1 MLSKSADEKILS
13 QWDQIKDAFASSI
26 TGMFPISGRKN
37 TLELTNL
44 IYDDSKA
51 KDADIKSQQLAK
63 EQEKTWGVPVFAE
76 FVLKDKETGN
86 VINRS
91 KQKIAVLPKMTQRFT
106 YIIGGGEYNSAYQQR
121 IKSGI
126 YSKINEKG
134 EHLTEINLNGR
145 NNAFVKEARLKI
157 PFDLETK
164 KFKFNYATNNIPLY
178 SFLKCVGVS
187 DDEMKKEWGEDVWKA
202 NHTTKW
208 QDDIKKMYE
217 KKWKGRGLKVEGDS
231 FEHLQTAV
239 TEALSKSAVLPETTK
254 LTLGRP
260 VEKLSGKEILD
271 ASTHLLKTARGERA
285 PDDQASMVFKQL
297 LGLDDFISEKFN
309 SPKTGQALKLKIR
322 NNVDRKDKVSS
333 IISSDFFNRP
343 LSQVFY
349 SNALSQRP
357 DQTNPLDIL
366 ASKSLVTSMGP
377 GGITSEHQ
385 LRPSMK
391 MVNQTHFGVI
401 DPIMTPEGET
411 TGISLH
417 LPIGVRKIGREA
429 KVYVYDTH
437 EKKYAYKNPAE
448 IHGDWLGSPD
458 YFNWKGGHP
467 VAAKEKVMAMSP
479 DNHDFMEVDPKKV
492 RYIIPSSRNLF
503 TEATNAIPFLQCNQG
518 NRTMTGSRQ
527 PSQGVSLVNREAPLV
542 QVKSNSKDSFEKV
555 FGSNFSHAAPEEGKV
570 THFVKDELGN
580 TEEIHITD
588 KSGNTHKVQIY
599 NHFPLNEKKT
609 FIHSEPTVKIGDSV
623 TKGQTI
629 ADSNFSVSG
638 EEEFYF
644 KRGDVV
650 KKTKFKDFVFNE
662 PTEVLSLNR
671 STLTVNWMPLTNFIK
686 HTSKDPLVK
695 VTTRC
700 GREFT
705 VTRSHSCLT
714 MDINGALITIKPK
727 DMEVGKTVVPV
738 TGTFVPDLKSTED
751 VRAFYPSTR
760 RALAATKKLI
770 NVIPLTR
777 EIGFLVG
784 LYLSEGSINNSRYV
798 SFAAMNEDIRE
809 SVRQCV
815 ASLGYKCTESS
826 TTMLL
831 GHAQLAR
838 WFGHHFGKGA
848 KNKKIPDWVIF
859 SNTDFL
865 KGLVDGCWSGD
876 GSVYKTKNNSIEATL
891 QTNSENLGKGLQY
904 ILSSFGIQSSL
915 HSFTKEYPQFKNA
928 QKTHYRLRVAGS
940 DVVKLPTLTHKIKE
954 KNRLNVGVICKEA
967 VSIVP
972 APYNLI
978 SGRLKSKAHLKGF
991 VGRAFATREANKNS
1005 ASWTHTTKEDY
1016 KLYRNILNSPIL
1028 WDVVE
1033 SIEPVAPEEWVYDL
1047 EVESTHTFILAS
1059 GVAVHNTAAGTMA
1072 TGVNMHTGYV
1082 NYKSLTFEDSVV
1094 ISESAAKKLS
1104 SIHMHRPTIETGP
1117 EDVISLNKFLAY
1129 ASSAGKKIKKDKLDN
1144 LDKDGV
1150 IKPGTR
1156 VKPGDILVAAVG
1168 KNELPEDFAKLG
1180 ARLKGAILP
1189 YRDKSLVWDS
1199 EHEGEVVKVIKK
1211 PGDTG
1216 YTVHV
1221 KTVEPMKVGDKLC
1234 YDEET
1239 EILTKTGWKSIK
1251 DVQLEDEICTLN
1263 PGTHVIEYQNPTAI
1277 HHYPSDG
1284 SDMYKVETDEVDLLV
1299 TLEHKMYVRSPSSTE
1314 FTLRAAKEIREPV
1327 YYLTQEKEVLVNT
1340 HSLVPYNKEVFCV
1353 TVPNHIVYVCRNG
1366 KAVWSGNSARH
1377 GDKNIVGAI
1386 LPDEHMPR
1394 VGGPNGK
1401 PLEMLTSPTG
1411 TPSRI
1416 NLGQALELAASKIA
1430 NKTGTPYITSN
1441 FQPGV
1446 DYAEKIRKELKEHGL
1461 KDKEV
1466 IYDPL
1471 LKVELENPV
1480 LTGHKYVLK
1489 LKHQVEKKESVR
1501 GMDQSLARK
1510 YSINE
1515 DPSRGGGEGAQ
1526 AIAQLDMYA
1535 LLAHGARANLREMTS
1550 YKAERQHNS
1559 ETMADTDFWNRV
1571 MLGLPLQPPKATF
1584 AYKKF
1589 EGMLQGMGLNLKKD
1603 GYDTVLTPLTD
1614 KGVLHL
1620 SAGEITNSKM
1630 LRGKDDLEIKGGL
1643 FDKKITGGATGKGWS
1658 HITLA
1663 EPFPNPLFV
1672 GTKAQPGPAV
1682 VLSGLKYEDF
1692 EKVVR
1697 GEHTITVGG
1706 KELTGGKAISELL
1719 KKVDVNK
1726 EFEKVKN
1733 ELKNLS
1739 GTTLNKANK
1748 KAKFLRALKNLNMK
1762 PDEAYIMNHLPV
1774 IPPAFRPVVPM
1785 SDGSIASAD
1794 INTLYA
1800 HIIQDNA
1807 ALKDKTTLQYNPELQ
1822 KKLNASVYDKLKA
1835 AIGIGSVPTYEGNK
1849 ELKGLAK
1856 TIAGDN
1862 PKSGFFQNKIM
1873 KRRQDLSMR
1882 STITP
1887 AADLQLDQVAIPK
1900 DSAMELYK
1908 PFVIRT
1914 LIQSGKDLIE
1924 ATKEVKEQTPMAW
1937 KALEH
1942 TIKERPVLIKRDPVL
1957 HKYNMQAY
1965 YPVLKEGKSIGLH
1978 PLACGAFNAD
1988 FDGNCIIGDVIISL
2002 KLWYNY
2008 SGEDNSALKKALEEK
2023 YQMKFTETTKIVAV
2037 DNNGV
2042 MVEMEIRN
2050 MPRIEESLSYD
2061 SNGASVYA
2069 VPPGI
2074 FVWSYN
2080 HETNQPTYEPVT
2092 HLTVEERCDVA
2103 KVNTRRFEVTASTNE
2118 SLCVYDH
2125 DTEQLV
2131 DICPKD
2137 AIGRLSPVMKRIPIT
2152 GSINDYELGWL
2163 IGAFLSDGAAPGTTI
2178 MYTKASQPHRDR
2190 FFAALQN
2197 LQGGTVNRRTYEE
2210 VHGPLEEISGISV
2223 KDHYTNINKS
2233 TLDLLQS
2240 CYERN
2245 ERGEVPSGVR
2255 SALYKKMPVI
2265 ACQFAEDTLIG
2276 LLAGLIDGDGS
2287 ISINNSKAKPQVIA
2301 NFSTSSP
2308 YLRDGITFLCRLLGI
2323 RNSVSETHPKAGRV
2337 QKHVNYTISFST
2349 VDLQKIAPRLRLVKE
2364 DSINALNLL
2373 MSQDL
2378 KDDGDLVP
2386 VPNRIMSLVSSSAGP
2401 LKDDP
2406 IFASLRTIKS
2416 ARKAGYYFTRNLA
2429 KYVLSF
2435 IKAAN
2440 SLNVDL
2446 WEKVVYAED
2455 VVWDTIVSVENLGK
2469 TTVYDLA
2476 IPTTKVFVVNGG
2488 LVIYDTMAVYLPLTE
2503 EARKEAIE
2511 RMLPSKNLFSTTNYG
2526 IMHAPDQEAV
2536 IGIHLA
2542 STWGAKKDK
2551 KYNSL
2556 QDIVNDKTLHRS
2568 DVVKYKLPGGG
2579 EKETTKG
2586 RAVLASFL
2594 PDEYPRDKLDTLLH
2608 DSSFS
2613 FKKGTIH
2620 NYLETAARLDRKKYP
2635 DVVDGWRNLGNET
2648 AYRAGF
2654 SYSIHDLKPNKE
2666 LRESI
2671 LKPYH
2676 EAAAKVKATSAPQEE
2691 KDQKVIEIYSKATKE
2706 LEDKFTKYY
2715 REQDNNMHKMIDIK
2729 ARGNFG
2735 QFRQMVIAPMLM
2747 ADNKGV
2753 IPTPITKSFSEGLS
2767 VPEYWNTLYGARMGT
2782 LARASGTSVPG
2793 AMAKELSNISVSTTI
2808 STPDCGVSKG
2818 HFVDVIGHDGKEEI
2832 DITDRYLAKD
2842 LNHGN
2847 LSLKKD
2853 TLITPDLFAK
2863 IKASGVQKI
2872 EVRSPLTCKDSIG
2885 ICQKCM
2891 GLNSEGHHHDIGTNI
2906 GIIASQALSEPAI
2919 QISMDSIVPSA
2930 TVKIRE
2936 NTYGTKKVT
2945 LFSLFEMC

>member
-164 KFKFNYATNNIPLY
+164 KFKLNYATNNIPLY

-202 NHTTKW
+202 NHTSKW
-208 QDDIKKMYE
+208 QDDIKKIYE

-231 FEHLQTAV
+231 FEHIQKAV
-239 TEALSKSAVLPETTK
+239 TEALSKAAVLPETTK

-297 LGLDDFISEKFN
+297 LGLDDFIAEKFN

-391 MVNQTHFGVI
+391 MINQTHFGVV
-401 DPIMTPEGET
+401 DPLMTPESET
-411 TGISLH
+411 TGITLH
-417 LPIGVRKIGREA
+417 LPIGVRKVGKEA

-492 RYIIPSSRNLF
+492 RYIIPSSKNLF

-609 FIHSEPTVKIGDSV
+609 FIHSEPTVKIGDNV

-629 ADSNFSVSG
+629 ADSNF
-638 EEEFYF
+638 
-644 KRGDVV
+644 
-650 KKTKFKDFVFNE
+650 
-662 PTEVLSLNR
+662 
-671 STLTVNWMPLTNFIK
+671 
-686 HTSKDPLVK
+686 
-695 VTTRC
+695 
-700 GREFT
+700 
-705 VTRSHSCLT
+705 
-714 MDINGALITIKPK
+714 
-727 DMEVGKTVVPV
+727 
-738 TGTFVPDLKSTED
+738 
-751 VRAFYPSTR
+751 
-760 RALAATKKLI
+760 
-770 NVIPLTR
+770 
-777 EIGFLVG
+777 
-784 LYLSEGSINNSRYV
+784 
-798 SFAAMNEDIRE
+798 
-809 SVRQCV
+809 
-815 ASLGYKCTESS
+815 
-826 TTMLL
+826 
-831 GHAQLAR
+831 
-838 WFGHHFGKGA
+838 
-848 KNKKIPDWVIF
+848 
-859 SNTDFL
+859 
-865 KGLVDGCWSGD
+865 
-876 GSVYKTKNNSIEATL
+876 TKNGVMST
-891 QTNSENLGKGLQY
+891 
-904 ILSSFGIQSSL
+904 GI
-915 HSFTKEYPQFKNA
+915 
-928 QKTHYRLRVAGS
+928 
-940 DVVKLPTLTHKIKE
+940 
-954 KNRLNVGVICKEA
+954 
-967 VSIVP
+967 
-972 APYNLI
+972 
-978 SGRLKSKAHLKGF
+978 
-991 VGRAFATREANKNS
+991 
-1005 ASWTHTTKEDY
+1005 
-1016 KLYRNILNSPIL
+1016 
-1028 WDVVE
+1028 
-1033 SIEPVAPEEWVYDL
+1033 
-1047 EVESTHTFILAS
+1047 
-1059 GVAVHNTAAGTMA
+1059 
-1072 TGVNMHTGYV
+1072 NMHTGYV
-1082 NYKSLTFEDSVV
+1082 NHYGNTFEDSVV

-1441 FQPGV
+1441 FQPGI

-1706 KELTGGKAISELL
+1706 KELTGGKAINELL

-1739 GTTLNKANK
+1739 GTTLDKANK

-2023 YQMKFTETTKIVAV
+2023 YQIKFTETTKIVAV

-2594 PDEYPRDKLDTLLH
+2594 PDEYPKDKLDTLLH

>member
-164 KFKFNYATNNIPLY
+164 KFKLNYATNNIPLY

-202 NHTTKW
+202 NHTSKW
-208 QDDIKKMYE
+208 QDDIKKIYE

-231 FEHLQTAV
+231 FEHIQKAV
-239 TEALSKSAVLPETTK
+239 TEALSKAAVLPETTK

-297 LGLDDFISEKFN
+297 LGLDDFIAEKFN

-391 MVNQTHFGVI
+391 MVNQTHFGVV
-401 DPIMTPEGET
+401 DPISTPEGAS

-417 LPIGVRKIGREA
+417 LPIGVRKIGKEA

-609 FIHSEPTVKIGDSV
+609 FIHSEPTVKIGDNV

-629 ADSNFSVSG
+629 ADSNF
-638 EEEFYF
+638 
-644 KRGDVV
+644 
-650 KKTKFKDFVFNE
+650 
-662 PTEVLSLNR
+662 
-671 STLTVNWMPLTNFIK
+671 
-686 HTSKDPLVK
+686 
-695 VTTRC
+695 
-700 GREFT
+700 
-705 VTRSHSCLT
+705 
-714 MDINGALITIKPK
+714 
-727 DMEVGKTVVPV
+727 
-738 TGTFVPDLKSTED
+738 
-751 VRAFYPSTR
+751 
-760 RALAATKKLI
+760 
-770 NVIPLTR
+770 
-777 EIGFLVG
+777 
-784 LYLSEGSINNSRYV
+784 
-798 SFAAMNEDIRE
+798 
-809 SVRQCV
+809 
-815 ASLGYKCTESS
+815 
-826 TTMLL
+826 
-831 GHAQLAR
+831 
-838 WFGHHFGKGA
+838 
-848 KNKKIPDWVIF
+848 
-859 SNTDFL
+859 
-865 KGLVDGCWSGD
+865 
-876 GSVYKTKNNSIEATL
+876 TKNGVMST
-891 QTNSENLGKGLQY
+891 
-904 ILSSFGIQSSL
+904 GI
-915 HSFTKEYPQFKNA
+915 
-928 QKTHYRLRVAGS
+928 
-940 DVVKLPTLTHKIKE
+940 
-954 KNRLNVGVICKEA
+954 
-967 VSIVP
+967 
-972 APYNLI
+972 
-978 SGRLKSKAHLKGF
+978 
-991 VGRAFATREANKNS
+991 
-1005 ASWTHTTKEDY
+1005 
-1016 KLYRNILNSPIL
+1016 
-1028 WDVVE
+1028 
-1033 SIEPVAPEEWVYDL
+1033 
-1047 EVESTHTFILAS
+1047 
-1059 GVAVHNTAAGTMA
+1059 
-1072 TGVNMHTGYV
+1072 NMHTGYV
-1082 NYKSLTFEDSVV
+1082 NHYGNTFEDSVV

-1706 KELTGGKAISELL
+1706 KELTGGKAINELL

-1739 GTTLNKANK
+1739 GTTLDKANK

-2594 PDEYPRDKLDTLLH
+2594 PDEYPKDKLDTLLH

>member
-1 MLSKSADEKILS
+1 MLSKSAEEKVLS

-37 TLELTNL
+37 TLELVNL
-44 IYDDSKA
+44 SYDDSKT

-76 FVLKDKETGN
+76 FVLKDKETGT
-86 VINRS
+86 VINKS

-231 FEHLQTAV
+231 FEHLQAAV

-254 LTLGRP
+254 LTIGRP
-260 VEKLSGKEILD
+260 VEKLSGKEILE

-297 LGLDDFISEKFN
+297 LGLDDFIAEKFN

-322 NNVDRKDKVSS
+322 NNVDRKDKISSIVSS
-333 IISSDFFNRP
+333 DLFNRP

-391 MVNQTHFGVI
+391 MVNQTHFGVV
-401 DPIMTPEGET
+401 DPIMTPESSQ

-437 EKKYAYKNPAE
+437 EKKYLYKNPAE
-448 IHGDWLGSPD
+448 IHGEWLGSPD

-467 VAAKEKVMAMSP
+467 VAAKDKVMAMSP

-503 TEATNAIPFLQCNQG
+503 TEATNAIPFLQCDQG

-555 FGSNFSHAAPEEGKV
+555 FGSTFSHAAPEEGKV
-570 THFVKDELGN
+570 THTVKDDLGN
-580 TEEIHITD
+580 AEEIHITD
-588 KSGNTHKVQIY
+588 KTGNTHKVQIY

-609 FIHSEPTVKIGDSV
+609 FIHSEPIVKIGDTVS
-623 TKGQTI
+623 KGQTI
-629 ADSNFSVSG
+629 ADTNFS
-638 EEEFYF
+638 
-644 KRGDVV
+644 K
-650 KKTKFKDFVFNE
+650 
-662 PTEVLSLNR
+662 
-671 STLTVNWMPLTNFIK
+671 
-686 HTSKDPLVK
+686 
-695 VTTRC
+695 
-700 GREFT
+700 
-705 VTRSHSCLT
+705 
-714 MDINGALITIKPK
+714 NG
-727 DMEVGKTVVPV
+727 V
-738 TGTFVPDLKSTED
+738 
-751 VRAFYPSTR
+751 
-760 RALAATKKLI
+760 
-770 NVIPLTR
+770 
-777 EIGFLVG
+777 
-784 LYLSEGSINNSRYV
+784 
-798 SFAAMNEDIRE
+798 
-809 SVRQCV
+809 
-815 ASLGYKCTESS
+815 
-826 TTMLL
+826 
-831 GHAQLAR
+831 
-838 WFGHHFGKGA
+838 
-848 KNKKIPDWVIF
+848 
-859 SNTDFL
+859 
-865 KGLVDGCWSGD
+865 
-876 GSVYKTKNNSIEATL
+876 
-891 QTNSENLGKGLQY
+891 
-904 ILSSFGIQSSL
+904 
-915 HSFTKEYPQFKNA
+915 
-928 QKTHYRLRVAGS
+928 
-940 DVVKLPTLTHKIKE
+940 
-954 KNRLNVGVICKEA
+954 
-967 VSIVP
+967 
-972 APYNLI
+972 
-978 SGRLKSKAHLKGF
+978 
-991 VGRAFATREANKNS
+991 
-1005 ASWTHTTKEDY
+1005 
-1016 KLYRNILNSPIL
+1016 
-1028 WDVVE
+1028 
-1033 SIEPVAPEEWVYDL
+1033 
-1047 EVESTHTFILAS
+1047 
-1059 GVAVHNTAAGTMA
+1059 MA

-1117 EDVISLNKFLAY
+1117 EDVVSLNKFLAY
-1129 ASSAGKKIKKDKLDN
+1129 ASSAGKKIKKDRLDN
-1144 LDKDGV
+1144 LDKEGV

-1199 EHEGEVVKVIKK
+1199 EHEGEVVKVVKK
-1211 PGDTG
+1211 PGETG

-1221 KTVEPMKVGDKLC
+1221 KTVEPMKVGDKL
-1234 YDEET
+1234 
-1239 EILTKTGWKSIK
+1239 
-1251 DVQLEDEICTLN
+1251 
-1263 PGTHVIEYQNPTAI
+1263 
-1277 HHYPSDG
+1277 
-1284 SDMYKVETDEVDLLV
+1284 
-1299 TLEHKMYVRSPSSTE
+1299 
-1314 FTLRAAKEIREPV
+1314 
-1327 YYLTQEKEVLVNT
+1327 
-1340 HSLVPYNKEVFCV
+1340 
-1353 TVPNHIVYVCRNG
+1353 
-1366 KAVWSGNSARH
+1366 SARH

-1416 NLGQALELAASKIA
+1416 NLGQALELCASKIA

-1441 FQPGV
+1441 FQPGI
-1446 DYAEKIRKELKEHGL
+1446 DYAEKLRKELKEYGL

-1603 GYDTVLTPLTD
+1603 GYETVLTPLTD

-1658 HITLA
+1658 HIQLA

-1706 KELTGGKAISELL
+1706 KELTGGKAISEVL
-1719 KKVDVNK
+1719 KRVDVNK
-1726 EFEKVKN
+1726 EFEKTKN

-1739 GTTLNKANK
+1739 GTTLDKANK

-1762 PDEAYIMNHLPV
+1762 ADEAYIMNHLPV

-1785 SDGSIASAD
+1785 ADGSIASAD

-1807 ALKDKTTLQYNPELQ
+1807 ALKDKTTLQYNPELH

-1942 TIKERPVLIKRDPVL
+1942 TVKERPVLIKRDPVL

-1978 PLACGAFNAD
+1978 PLACNGANAD
-1988 FDGNCIIGDVIISL
+1988 FDGD
-2002 KLWYNY
+2002 
-2008 SGEDNSALKKALEEK
+2008 
-2023 YQMKFTETTKIVAV
+2023 
-2037 DNNGV
+2037 
-2042 MVEMEIRN
+2042 
-2050 MPRIEESLSYD
+2050 
-2061 SNGASVYA
+2061 
-2069 VPPGI
+2069 
-2074 FVWSYN
+2074 
-2080 HETNQPTYEPVT
+2080 
-2092 HLTVEERCDVA
+2092 
-2103 KVNTRRFEVTASTNE
+2103 
-2118 SLCVYDH
+2118 
-2125 DTEQLV
+2125 
-2131 DICPKD
+2131 
-2137 AIGRLSPVMKRIPIT
+2137 
-2152 GSINDYELGWL
+2152 
-2163 IGAFLSDGAAPGTTI
+2163 
-2178 MYTKASQPHRDR
+2178 
-2190 FFAALQN
+2190 QN
-2197 LQGGTVNRRTYEE
+2197 LSLIVIY
-2210 VHGPLEEISGISV
+2210 
-2223 KDHYTNINKS
+2223 INKS
-2233 TLDLLQS
+2233 DLDKIKRNFSEKCWYNIYGNKVELTDNFFEERRMPFINQS
-2240 CYERN
+2240 LPIINN
-2245 ERGEVPSGVR
+2245 EGDFYVLNMADFPRGELVHEDADKKFYSVPDGIYVISYDQYTLEAKLAKVTHTSVHSKKEVLIVNMSG
-2255 SALYKKMPVI
+2255 KKQSFVDDDPRAVYGYDPELRI
-2265 ACQFAEDTLIG
+2265 FGRWRPEESIGKLVPCIKHFEVVGGKTELRFSKDKVKRIKEVVPLNDETGYFIGCLIG
-2276 LLAGLIDGDGS
+2276 DGWAASKQVVLSNIEPKVIEKYKRGMDFFIEDAHLSSHESEHKPFGVTVPVKHAHHSLNAAGFEDMVGEWIGKGAQNKRLPPFTFSSCREFRLGVLAGLLDTDGS
-2287 ISINNSKAKPQVIA
+2287 MSISHGKAKPQFMC
-2301 NFSTSSP
+2301 NMTTTSVQLALDVVS
-2308 YLRDGITFLCRLLGI
+2308 LCRSLNINVSITAAKTPKGNDCWVMTFSSGDLYLLDIPVVHPDRLKAWSYLKNGDNPRETASFVSQDI
-2323 RNSVSETHPKAGRV
+2323 IPFHPAYRDILKRITKCKEVNGASLGVSIKNSADRRYITRQCAKTVLHALWS
-2337 QKHVNYTISFST
+2337 SFSKEELDFLDPLIKMT
-2349 VDLQKIAPRLRLVKE
+2349 LQEGV
-2364 DSINALNLL
+2364 
-2373 MSQDL
+2373 
-2378 KDDGDLVP
+2378 
-2386 VPNRIMSLVSSSAGP
+2386 
-2401 LKDDP
+2401 
-2406 IFASLRTIKS
+2406 T
-2416 ARKAGYYFTRNLA
+2416 
-2429 KYVLSF
+2429 
-2435 IKAAN
+2435 
-2440 SLNVDL
+2440 
-2446 WEKVVYAED
+2446 WE
-2455 VVWDTIVSVENLGK
+2455 IVESVERTGILEEGFDI
-2469 TTVYDLA
+2469 TVPETETFCGAD
-2476 IPTTKVFVVNGG
+2476 FVVRSN
-2488 LVIYDTMAVYLPLTE
+2488 TMAVYLPLTE
-2503 EARKEAIE
+2503 EARKEAID

-2536 IGIHLA
+2536 IGLHLA
-2542 STWGAKKDK
+2542 STWGAKKNK
-2551 KYNSL
+2551 LYNSL
-2556 QDIVNDKTLHRS
+2556 QDIVNDKSLHRS

-2594 PDEYPRDKLDTLLH
+2594 PSEYPKDKLDTLLH

-2613 FKKGTIH
+2613 FKKGIIH

-2676 EAAAKVKATSAPQEE
+2676 EAANKVKSSSAPQEE
-2691 KDQKVIEIYSKATKE
+2691 KDQKIIEIYSKATKE

>member
-1 MLSKSADEKILS
+1 MLSKSAEEKILS

-37 TLELTNL
+37 TLELVNL
-44 IYDDSKA
+44 SYDDSKT

-76 FVLKDKETGN
+76 FVLKDKETGT
-86 VINRS
+86 VINKS

-231 FEHLQTAV
+231 FEHLQAAV

-254 LTLGRP
+254 LTIGRP
-260 VEKLSGKEILD
+260 VEKLSGKEILE

-297 LGLDDFISEKFN
+297 LGLDDFIAEKFN

-322 NNVDRKDKVSS
+322 NNVDRKDKISSIVSS
-333 IISSDFFNRP
+333 DLFNRP
-343 LSQVFY
+343 LAQVFY

-391 MVNQTHFGVI
+391 MVNQTHFGVV
-401 DPIMTPEGET
+401 DPIMTPECLSDDGYIFTKNGWKSVVDITMEDDIACQINGSLEFHKPLKVHEYAYAGDLIHFNT
-411 TGISLH
+411 ARMSVKVTPNHRMWCKKVSDYGVYTFKAAQEIENDSYYHTSDRCIEELTEPCTIERVPYSGYVYCVTVPGGMILVKNDLSKVGIWTGNSEQTGVSLH

-437 EKKYAYKNPAE
+437 EKKYLYKNPAE

-458 YFNWKGGHP
+458 YFTWKGGHP
-467 VAAKEKVMAMSP
+467 VAAKDKVMAMSP
-479 DNHDFMEVDPKKV
+479 DNHDFMEVDSKKV

-527 PSQGVSLVNREAPLV
+527 PSQGVSLLNREAPLV
-542 QVKSNSKDSFEKV
+542 QVKSNTKDSFEKV
-555 FGSNFSHAAPEEGKV
+555 FGSTFSHAAPEEGKV
-570 THFVKDELGN
+570 THIVKDDLGN

-588 KSGNTHKVQIY
+588 KTGNTHKVQIY

-609 FIHSEPTVKIGDSV
+609 FIHSEPIVKVGDSV
-623 TKGQTI
+623 TRGQTI
-629 ADSNFSVSG
+629 ADSN
-638 EEEFYF
+638 Y
-644 KRGDVV
+644 
-650 KKTKFKDFVFNE
+650 
-662 PTEVLSLNR
+662 
-671 STLTVNWMPLTNFIK
+671 
-686 HTSKDPLVK
+686 
-695 VTTRC
+695 TR
-700 GREFT
+700 
-705 VTRSHSCLT
+705 
-714 MDINGALITIKPK
+714 NGV
-727 DMEVGKTVVPV
+727 M
-738 TGTFVPDLKSTED
+738 S
-751 VRAFYPSTR
+751 
-760 RALAATKKLI
+760 
-770 NVIPLTR
+770 
-777 EIGFLVG
+777 
-784 LYLSEGSINNSRYV
+784 
-798 SFAAMNEDIRE
+798 
-809 SVRQCV
+809 
-815 ASLGYKCTESS
+815 
-826 TTMLL
+826 
-831 GHAQLAR
+831 
-838 WFGHHFGKGA
+838 
-848 KNKKIPDWVIF
+848 
-859 SNTDFL
+859 
-865 KGLVDGCWSGD
+865 
-876 GSVYKTKNNSIEATL
+876 
-891 QTNSENLGKGLQY
+891 
-904 ILSSFGIQSSL
+904 
-915 HSFTKEYPQFKNA
+915 
-928 QKTHYRLRVAGS
+928 
-940 DVVKLPTLTHKIKE
+940 
-954 KNRLNVGVICKEA
+954 
-967 VSIVP
+967 
-972 APYNLI
+972 
-978 SGRLKSKAHLKGF
+978 
-991 VGRAFATREANKNS
+991 
-1005 ASWTHTTKEDY
+1005 
-1016 KLYRNILNSPIL
+1016 
-1028 WDVVE
+1028 
-1033 SIEPVAPEEWVYDL
+1033 
-1047 EVESTHTFILAS
+1047 
-1059 GVAVHNTAAGTMA
+1059 
-1072 TGVNMHTGYV
+1072 TGVNLHVGYV
-1082 NYKSLTFEDSVV
+1082 NHYGNTFEDSVV

-1117 EDVISLNKFLAY
+1117 EDVVSLNKFLAY
-1129 ASSAGKKIKKDKLDN
+1129 ASSAGKKIKKDRLDN
-1144 LDKDGV
+1144 LDKEGI

-1211 PGDTG
+1211 PGETG

-1239 EILTKTGWKSIK
+1239 EVLTRTGWKFIK

-1263 PGTHVIEYQNPTAI
+1263 PNTHNIEYQHPTAT
-1277 HHYPSDG
+1277 HFYPPEILEY
-1284 SDMYKVETDEVDLLV
+1284 MYKVENEGIDLLV
-1299 TLEHKMYVRSPSSTE
+1299 TLGHKMYVKAPYEKT
-1314 FTLRAAKEIREPV
+1314 FTLRAANQIKEPV
-1327 YYLTQEKEVLVNT
+1327 YYLTQEKEVLVT
-1340 HSLVPYNKEVFCV
+1340 EHYIVPFNKSVFCV
-1353 TVPNHIVYVCRNG
+1353 TVPNHVIYVRRNG
-1366 KAVWSGNSARH
+1366 KPVWSGNSARH

-1416 NLGQALELAASKIA
+1416 NLGQALELCASKIA

-1441 FQPGV
+1441 FQPGI
-1446 DYAEKIRKELKEHGL
+1446 DYAEKLRKELKEHGL

-1603 GYDTVLTPLTD
+1603 GYETVLTPLTD

-1658 HITLA
+1658 HIQLA

-1706 KELTGGKAISELL
+1706 KELTGGKAISEVL
-1719 KKVDVNK
+1719 KRVDVNK
-1726 EFEKVKN
+1726 EFEKTKN

-1739 GTTLNKANK
+1739 GTTLDKANK

-1762 PDEAYIMNHLPV
+1762 ADEAYIMNHLPV

-1807 ALKDKTTLQYNPELQ
+1807 ALKDKTTLQYNPELH

-1988 FDGNCIIGDVIISL
+1988 FDGD
-2002 KLWYNY
+2002 
-2008 SGEDNSALKKALEEK
+2008 
-2023 YQMKFTETTKIVAV
+2023 
-2037 DNNGV
+2037 
-2042 MVEMEIRN
+2042 
-2050 MPRIEESLSYD
+2050 
-2061 SNGASVYA
+2061 
-2069 VPPGI
+2069 
-2074 FVWSYN
+2074 
-2080 HETNQPTYEPVT
+2080 
-2092 HLTVEERCDVA
+2092 
-2103 KVNTRRFEVTASTNE
+2103 
-2118 SLCVYDH
+2118 
-2125 DTEQLV
+2125 
-2131 DICPKD
+2131 
-2137 AIGRLSPVMKRIPIT
+2137 
-2152 GSINDYELGWL
+2152 
-2163 IGAFLSDGAAPGTTI
+2163 
-2178 MYTKASQPHRDR
+2178 
-2190 FFAALQN
+2190 QN
-2197 LQGGTVNRRTYEE
+2197 LSLIVIY
-2210 VHGPLEEISGISV
+2210 
-2223 KDHYTNINKS
+2223 INKS
-2233 TLDLLQS
+2233 DLDKIKRNFSEKCWYNIYGNKVELTDNFFEERRMPFINQSLPIINNEGDFYVLNMADFPRSELIHEDAEKKFYSVPDGIYVISYDQYTLEAKLAKVTHTSVHSKKEVLIVNMSGKKQS
-2240 CYERN
+2240 FVDDDPRAVYGYDPELRIFGRWRPEESIGKLVPCIKHF
-2245 ERGEVPSGVR
+2245 EVVGGKTELRFNKDKVKRIKEVVPLNDETG
-2255 SALYKKMPVI
+2255 YFI
-2265 ACQFAEDTLIG
+2265 GCLIG
-2276 LLAGLIDGDGS
+2276 DGWAASKQVVLSNIEPKVVEKYKRGMDFFIEDAHLSSHESEHRPFGVTVPVKHAHHSLNAAGFEDMVGEWIGKGAQNKRLPPFTFSSCREFRLGVLAGLIDTDGS
-2287 ISINNSKAKPQVIA
+2287 MSISHGKAKPQFMC
-2301 NFSTSSP
+2301 NMTTTSVQLALDVVS
-2308 YLRDGITFLCRLLGI
+2308 LCR
-2323 RNSVSETHPKAGRV
+2323 
-2337 QKHVNYTISFST
+2337 
-2349 VDLQKIAPRLRLVKE
+2349 
-2364 DSINALNLL
+2364 
-2373 MSQDL
+2373 
-2378 KDDGDLVP
+2378 
-2386 VPNRIMSLVSSSAGP
+2386 
-2401 LKDDP
+2401 
-2406 IFASLRTIKS
+2406 
-2416 ARKAGYYFTRNLA
+2416 
-2429 KYVLSF
+2429 
-2435 IKAAN
+2435 
-2440 SLNVDL
+2440 SLNVNVSITAAKTPKGNECWVMTFSSGDL
-2446 WEKVVYAED
+2446 YLLDIPIVHPDRLKAWSYLKNGDNPRETASFVSQDIIPFHPAYRDILKRITRCKEVNGASLGVSIKNSADRRYITRQCAKTVLHALWSSFSKEELDFLDPLIKMTLQEGVTWE
-2455 VVWDTIVSVENLGK
+2455 IVESVERTGVLEEGFDI
-2469 TTVYDLA
+2469 TVPETETFCGADF
-2476 IPTTKVFVVNGG
+2476 IVRSN
-2488 LVIYDTMAVYLPLTE
+2488 TMAVYLPLTE
-2503 EARKEAIE
+2503 EARKEAID

-2536 IGIHLA
+2536 IGLHLA

-2551 KYNSL
+2551 LYNSL
-2556 QDIVNDKTLHRS
+2556 QDIVNDKSLHRS
-2568 DVVKYKLPGGG
+2568 DVVRYKLPGGG

-2594 PDEYPRDKLDTLLH
+2594 PSEYPKDKLDTLLH

-2613 FKKGTIH
+2613 FKKGIIH

>member
-1 MLSKSADEKILS
+1 
-13 QWDQIKDAFASSI
+13 
-26 TGMFPISGRKN
+26 
-37 TLELTNL
+37 
-44 IYDDSKA
+44 
-51 KDADIKSQQLAK
+51 
-63 EQEKTWGVPVFAE
+63 
-76 FVLKDKETGN
+76 
-86 VINRS
+86 
-91 KQKIAVLPKMTQRFT
+91 
-106 YIIGGGEYNSAYQQR
+106 
-121 IKSGI
+121 
-126 YSKINEKG
+126 
-134 EHLTEINLNGR
+134 
-145 NNAFVKEARLKI
+145 
-157 PFDLETK
+157 
-164 KFKFNYATNNIPLY
+164 
-178 SFLKCVGVS
+178 
-187 DDEMKKEWGEDVWKA
+187 
-202 NHTTKW
+202 
-208 QDDIKKMYE
+208 
-217 KKWKGRGLKVEGDS
+217 
-231 FEHLQTAV
+231 
-239 TEALSKSAVLPETTK
+239 
-254 LTLGRP
+254 
-260 VEKLSGKEILD
+260 
-271 ASTHLLKTARGERA
+271 
-285 PDDQASMVFKQL
+285 
-297 LGLDDFISEKFN
+297 
-309 SPKTGQALKLKIR
+309 
-322 NNVDRKDKVSS
+322 
-333 IISSDFFNRP
+333 
-343 LSQVFY
+343 
-349 SNALSQRP
+349 
-357 DQTNPLDIL
+357 
-366 ASKSLVTSMGP
+366 
-377 GGITSEHQ
+377 
-385 LRPSMK
+385 
-391 MVNQTHFGVI
+391 
-401 DPIMTPEGET
+401 
-411 TGISLH
+411 
-417 LPIGVRKIGREA
+417 
-429 KVYVYDTH
+429 
-437 EKKYAYKNPAE
+437 
-448 IHGDWLGSPD
+448 
-458 YFNWKGGHP
+458 
-467 VAAKEKVMAMSP
+467 
-479 DNHDFMEVDPKKV
+479 
-492 RYIIPSSRNLF
+492 
-503 TEATNAIPFLQCNQG
+503 
-518 NRTMTGSRQ
+518 
-527 PSQGVSLVNREAPLV
+527 
-542 QVKSNSKDSFEKV
+542 
-555 FGSNFSHAAPEEGKV
+555 
-570 THFVKDELGN
+570 
-580 TEEIHITD
+580 
-588 KSGNTHKVQIY
+588 
-599 NHFPLNEKKT
+599 
-609 FIHSEPTVKIGDSV
+609 
-623 TKGQTI
+623 
-629 ADSNFSVSG
+629 
-638 EEEFYF
+638 
-644 KRGDVV
+644 
-650 KKTKFKDFVFNE
+650 
-662 PTEVLSLNR
+662 
-671 STLTVNWMPLTNFIK
+671 
-686 HTSKDPLVK
+686 
-695 VTTRC
+695 
-700 GREFT
+700 
-705 VTRSHSCLT
+705 
-714 MDINGALITIKPK
+714 
-727 DMEVGKTVVPV
+727 
-738 TGTFVPDLKSTED
+738 
-751 VRAFYPSTR
+751 
-760 RALAATKKLI
+760 
-770 NVIPLTR
+770 
-777 EIGFLVG
+777 
-784 LYLSEGSINNSRYV
+784 
-798 SFAAMNEDIRE
+798 
-809 SVRQCV
+809 
-815 ASLGYKCTESS
+815 
-826 TTMLL
+826 
-831 GHAQLAR
+831 
-838 WFGHHFGKGA
+838 
-848 KNKKIPDWVIF
+848 
-859 SNTDFL
+859 
-865 KGLVDGCWSGD
+865 
-876 GSVYKTKNNSIEATL
+876 
-891 QTNSENLGKGLQY
+891 
-904 ILSSFGIQSSL
+904 
-915 HSFTKEYPQFKNA
+915 
-928 QKTHYRLRVAGS
+928 
-940 DVVKLPTLTHKIKE
+940 
-954 KNRLNVGVICKEA
+954 
-967 VSIVP
+967 
-972 APYNLI
+972 
-978 SGRLKSKAHLKGF
+978 
-991 VGRAFATREANKNS
+991 
-1005 ASWTHTTKEDY
+1005 
-1016 KLYRNILNSPIL
+1016 
-1028 WDVVE
+1028 
-1033 SIEPVAPEEWVYDL
+1033 
-1047 EVESTHTFILAS
+1047 
-1059 GVAVHNTAAGTMA
+1059 
-1072 TGVNMHTGYV
+1072 
-1082 NYKSLTFEDSVV
+1082 
-1094 ISESAAKKLS
+1094 
-1104 SIHMHRPTIETGP
+1104 
-1117 EDVISLNKFLAY
+1117 
-1129 ASSAGKKIKKDKLDN
+1129 
-1144 LDKDGV
+1144 
-1150 IKPGTR
+1150 
-1156 VKPGDILVAAVG
+1156 
-1168 KNELPEDFAKLG
+1168 
-1180 ARLKGAILP
+1180 
-1189 YRDKSLVWDS
+1189 
-1199 EHEGEVVKVIKK
+1199 
-1211 PGDTG
+1211 
-1216 YTVHV
+1216 
-1221 KTVEPMKVGDKLC
+1221 
-1234 YDEET
+1234 
-1239 EILTKTGWKSIK
+1239 
-1251 DVQLEDEICTLN
+1251 
-1263 PGTHVIEYQNPTAI
+1263 
-1277 HHYPSDG
+1277 
-1284 SDMYKVETDEVDLLV
+1284 
-1299 TLEHKMYVRSPSSTE
+1299 
-1314 FTLRAAKEIREPV
+1314 
-1327 YYLTQEKEVLVNT
+1327 
-1340 HSLVPYNKEVFCV
+1340 
-1353 TVPNHIVYVCRNG
+1353 
-1366 KAVWSGNSARH
+1366 
-1377 GDKNIVGAI
+1377 
-1386 LPDEHMPR
+1386 
-1394 VGGPNGK
+1394 
-1401 PLEMLTSPTG
+1401 
-1411 TPSRI
+1411 
-1416 NLGQALELAASKIA
+1416 
-1430 NKTGTPYITSN
+1430 
-1441 FQPGV
+1441 
-1446 DYAEKIRKELKEHGL
+1446 
-1461 KDKEV
+1461 
-1466 IYDPL
+1466 
-1471 LKVELENPV
+1471 
-1480 LTGHKYVLK
+1480 
-1489 LKHQVEKKESVR
+1489 
-1501 GMDQSLARK
+1501 
-1510 YSINE
+1510 
-1515 DPSRGGGEGAQ
+1515 
-1526 AIAQLDMYA
+1526 
-1535 LLAHGARANLREMTS
+1535 
-1550 YKAERQHNS
+1550 
-1559 ETMADTDFWNRV
+1559 
-1571 MLGLPLQPPKATF
+1571 
-1584 AYKKF
+1584 
-1589 EGMLQGMGLNLKKD
+1589 
-1603 GYDTVLTPLTD
+1603 
-1614 KGVLHL
+1614 
-1620 SAGEITNSKM
+1620 
-1630 LRGKDDLEIKGGL
+1630 
-1643 FDKKITGGATGKGWS
+1643 
-1658 HITLA
+1658 
-1663 EPFPNPLFV
+1663 
-1672 GTKAQPGPAV
+1672 
-1682 VLSGLKYEDF
+1682 
-1692 EKVVR
+1692 
-1697 GEHTITVGG
+1697 
-1706 KELTGGKAISELL
+1706 
-1719 KKVDVNK
+1719 
-1726 EFEKVKN
+1726 
-1733 ELKNLS
+1733 
-1739 GTTLNKANK
+1739 
-1748 KAKFLRALKNLNMK
+1748 
-1762 PDEAYIMNHLPV
+1762 
-1774 IPPAFRPVVPM
+1774 
-1785 SDGSIASAD
+1785 
-1794 INTLYA
+1794 
-1800 HIIQDNA
+1800 
-1807 ALKDKTTLQYNPELQ
+1807 
-1822 KKLNASVYDKLKA
+1822 
-1835 AIGIGSVPTYEGNK
+1835 
-1849 ELKGLAK
+1849 
-1856 TIAGDN
+1856 
-1862 PKSGFFQNKIM
+1862 M

-2178 MYTKASQPHRDR
+2178 MYTKASQPHRDRFFAALQNLQDR

-2594 PDEYPRDKLDTLLH
+2594 PDEYPKDKLDTLLH

>member
-1 MLSKSADEKILS
+1 MLSKSAEEKVLS

-37 TLELTNL
+37 TLELVNL
-44 IYDDSKA
+44 SYDDSKT

-76 FVLKDKETGN
+76 FVLKDKETGT
-86 VINRS
+86 VINKS

-231 FEHLQTAV
+231 FEHLQAAV

-254 LTLGRP
+254 LTIGRP
-260 VEKLSGKEILD
+260 VEKLSGKEILE

-297 LGLDDFISEKFN
+297 LGLDDFIAEKFN

-322 NNVDRKDKVSS
+322 NNVDRKDKISSIVSS
-333 IISSDFFNRP
+333 DLFNRP

-391 MVNQTHFGVI
+391 MVNQTHFGVV
-401 DPIMTPEGET
+401 DPIMTPESSQ

-437 EKKYAYKNPAE
+437 EKKYLYKNPAE
-448 IHGDWLGSPD
+448 IHGEWLGSPD

-467 VAAKEKVMAMSP
+467 VAAKDKVMAMSP

-609 FIHSEPTVKIGDSV
+609 FIHSEPIVNIGDTV
-623 TKGQTI
+623 AKGQTI
-629 ADSNFSVSG
+629 ADTNFSVSG
-638 EEEFYF
+638 
-644 KRGDVV
+644 V
-650 KKTKFKDFVFNE
+650 
-662 PTEVLSLNR
+662 
-671 STLTVNWMPLTNFIK
+671 
-686 HTSKDPLVK
+686 
-695 VTTRC
+695 
-700 GREFT
+700 
-705 VTRSHSCLT
+705 
-714 MDINGALITIKPK
+714 
-727 DMEVGKTVVPV
+727 
-738 TGTFVPDLKSTED
+738 
-751 VRAFYPSTR
+751 
-760 RALAATKKLI
+760 
-770 NVIPLTR
+770 
-777 EIGFLVG
+777 
-784 LYLSEGSINNSRYV
+784 
-798 SFAAMNEDIRE
+798 
-809 SVRQCV
+809 
-815 ASLGYKCTESS
+815 
-826 TTMLL
+826 
-831 GHAQLAR
+831 
-838 WFGHHFGKGA
+838 
-848 KNKKIPDWVIF
+848 
-859 SNTDFL
+859 
-865 KGLVDGCWSGD
+865 
-876 GSVYKTKNNSIEATL
+876 
-891 QTNSENLGKGLQY
+891 
-904 ILSSFGIQSSL
+904 
-915 HSFTKEYPQFKNA
+915 
-928 QKTHYRLRVAGS
+928 
-940 DVVKLPTLTHKIKE
+940 
-954 KNRLNVGVICKEA
+954 
-967 VSIVP
+967 
-972 APYNLI
+972 
-978 SGRLKSKAHLKGF
+978 
-991 VGRAFATREANKNS
+991 
-1005 ASWTHTTKEDY
+1005 
-1016 KLYRNILNSPIL
+1016 
-1028 WDVVE
+1028 
-1033 SIEPVAPEEWVYDL
+1033 
-1047 EVESTHTFILAS
+1047 
-1059 GVAVHNTAAGTMA
+1059 MA
-1072 TGVNMHTGYV
+1072 TGINMHTGYV
-1082 NYKSLTFEDSVV
+1082 NHYGNTFEDSVV

-1739 GTTLNKANK
+1739 GTTLDKANK
-1748 KAKFLRALKNLNMK
+1748 KAKFLRALKSLNMK

-2594 PDEYPRDKLDTLLH
+2594 PDEYPKDKLDTLLH

>member
-1 MLSKSADEKILS
+1 MLSKSAEEKILS
-13 QWDQIKDAFASSI
+13 QWDQIKDAFANSI

-37 TLELTNL
+37 TLELVNL
-44 IYDDSKA
+44 FYDDSKT

-76 FVLKDKETGN
+76 FVLKDKETGT
-86 VINRS
+86 VINKS

-208 QDDIKKMYE
+208 KDDIKKMYE

-254 LTLGRP
+254 LTIGRP
-260 VEKLSGKEILD
+260 VEKLSGKEILE

-297 LGLDDFISEKFN
+297 LGLDDFIAEKFN
-309 SPKTGQALKLKIR
+309 SPKTGLALKLKIR
-322 NNVDRKDKVSS
+322 NNVDRKDKISSIVSS
-333 IISSDFFNRP
+333 DLFNRP

-429 KVYVYDTH
+429 KVYVYDTY
-437 EKKYAYKNPAE
+437 EKKYVYKNPAE

-458 YFNWKGGHP
+458 YFTWKGGQP
-467 VAAKEKVMAMSP
+467 VTTKDKVMAMSP
-479 DNHDFMEVDPKKV
+479 DNHDFMEVDSKKV

-527 PSQGVSLVNREAPLV
+527 PSQGVSLLNREAPLV

-555 FGSNFSHAAPEEGKV
+555 FGSTFSHASPEEGKV
-570 THFVKDELGN
+570 THIVKDDLGN
-580 TEEIHITD
+580 AEEIHITD
-588 KSGNTHKVQIY
+588 KTGNTHKVQIY

-609 FIHSEPTVKIGDSV
+609 FIHSEPIVKIGDTVS
-623 TKGQTI
+623 KGQTI
-629 ADSNFSVSG
+629 ADSN
-638 EEEFYF
+638 Y
-644 KRGDVV
+644 
-650 KKTKFKDFVFNE
+650 
-662 PTEVLSLNR
+662 
-671 STLTVNWMPLTNFIK
+671 
-686 HTSKDPLVK
+686 
-695 VTTRC
+695 TR
-700 GREFT
+700 
-705 VTRSHSCLT
+705 
-714 MDINGALITIKPK
+714 NGV
-727 DMEVGKTVVPV
+727 M
-738 TGTFVPDLKSTED
+738 S
-751 VRAFYPSTR
+751 
-760 RALAATKKLI
+760 
-770 NVIPLTR
+770 
-777 EIGFLVG
+777 
-784 LYLSEGSINNSRYV
+784 
-798 SFAAMNEDIRE
+798 
-809 SVRQCV
+809 
-815 ASLGYKCTESS
+815 
-826 TTMLL
+826 
-831 GHAQLAR
+831 
-838 WFGHHFGKGA
+838 
-848 KNKKIPDWVIF
+848 
-859 SNTDFL
+859 
-865 KGLVDGCWSGD
+865 
-876 GSVYKTKNNSIEATL
+876 
-891 QTNSENLGKGLQY
+891 
-904 ILSSFGIQSSL
+904 
-915 HSFTKEYPQFKNA
+915 
-928 QKTHYRLRVAGS
+928 
-940 DVVKLPTLTHKIKE
+940 
-954 KNRLNVGVICKEA
+954 
-967 VSIVP
+967 
-972 APYNLI
+972 
-978 SGRLKSKAHLKGF
+978 
-991 VGRAFATREANKNS
+991 
-1005 ASWTHTTKEDY
+1005 
-1016 KLYRNILNSPIL
+1016 
-1028 WDVVE
+1028 
-1033 SIEPVAPEEWVYDL
+1033 
-1047 EVESTHTFILAS
+1047 
-1059 GVAVHNTAAGTMA
+1059 

-1117 EDVISLNKFLAY
+1117 EDVVSLNKFLAY
-1129 ASSAGKKIKKDKLDN
+1129 ASSAGKKIKKDRLDN
-1144 LDKDGV
+1144 LDKEGV

-1199 EHEGEVVKVIKK
+1199 EHEGEVVKVVKK
-1211 PGDTG
+1211 PGETG

-1239 EILTKTGWKSIK
+1239 EVLTKTGWKFIK
-1251 DVQLEDEICTLN
+1251 DVQLDDEICTLN
-1263 PGTHVIEYQNPTAI
+1263 PTTHQVEYQNPSI
-1277 HHYPSDG
+1277 LHWYPELEG
-1284 SDMYKVETDEVDLLV
+1284 EDMYKIENDRIDLLV
-1299 TLEHKMYVRSPSSTE
+1299 TLDHKMYVRDSSE
-1314 FTLRAAKEIREPV
+1314 QYFSLRAAKEINKPV
-1327 YYLTQEKEVLVNT
+1327 YYLTQTEEILVDSHTIIPFNG
-1340 HSLVPYNKEVFCV
+1340 SVFCV
-1353 TVPNHIVYVCRNG
+1353 TVPNHVIYVRRNG
-1366 KAVWSGNSARH
+1366 KPVWSGNSARH

-1416 NLGQALELAASKIA
+1416 NLGQALELCASKIA

-1441 FQPGV
+1441 FQPGI
-1446 DYAEKIRKELKEHGL
+1446 DYAEKLRKELKEHGL

-1584 AYKKF
+1584 AYNKF

-1658 HITLA
+1658 HIQLA

-1706 KELTGGKAISELL
+1706 KDLTGGKAISEVL
-1719 KKVDVNK
+1719 KRVDVNK
-1726 EFEKVKN
+1726 EFEKTKN

-1739 GTTLNKANK
+1739 GTFLDKANK

-1762 PDEAYIMNHLPV
+1762 ADEAYIMNHLPV

-1807 ALKDKTTLQYNPELQ
+1807 ALKDKTTLQYNPELH

-1988 FDGNCIIGDVIISL
+1988 FDGNCIIGDVNISL

-2008 SGEDNSALKKALEEK
+2008 SGEDTSVLKKTLEEK
-2023 YQMKFTETTKIVAV
+2023 YQMKFTGTTKLVAV
-2037 DNNGV
+2037 DNDGV
-2042 MVEMEIRN
+2042 MVEMQIKD

-2061 SNGASVYA
+2061 KNGASVYA

-2074 FVWSYN
+2074 FVWSYDHQKN
-2080 HETNQPTYEPVT
+2080 IPTYEPVT

-2125 DTEQLV
+2125 ESEQLV

-2137 AIGRLSPVMKRIPIT
+2137 SIGRLSPVMKKLPVT
-2152 GSINDYELGWL
+2152 GTIDDYELGWF
-2163 IGAFLSDGAAPGTTI
+2163 IGAFLSDGAVPGTTI
-2178 MYTKASQPHRDR
+2178 MYTKASQLHRDR
-2190 FFAALQN
+2190 FFAALQK
-2197 LQGGTVNRRTYEE
+2197 LQTSKVNRRTYEE
-2210 VHGPLEEISGISV
+2210 IHGPMEEISGISV
-2223 KDHYTNINKS
+2223 KDHYTNIEEK
-2233 TLDLLQS
+2233 TLKLLQD
-2240 CYERN
+2240 CYEKN
-2245 ERGEVPSGVR
+2245 EQGFVPSGVR
-2255 SALYKKMPVI
+2255 SALYKKMPII
-2265 ACQFAEDTLIG
+2265 ACQFSENTLIG
-2276 LLAGLIDGDGS
+2276 LFAGLIDGDGS

-2308 YLRDGITFLCRLLGI
+2308 YLRDGVSFLCRLLGI
-2323 RNSVSETHPKAGRV
+2323 RSSVSETLPKAGRV
-2337 QKHVNYTISFST
+2337 QKHINYVVSFST
-2349 VDLQKIAPRLRLVKE
+2349 VDLQKLAPRLLLIKE
-2364 DSINALNLL
+2364 ESVNALNLL
-2373 MSQDL
+2373 ISQEL

-2386 VPNRIMSLVSSSAGP
+2386 VPTRIMNYITSSAGP
-2401 LKDDP
+2401 LKEDP
-2406 IFASLRTIKS
+2406 IFSSLRTIKS
-2416 ARKAGYYFTRNLA
+2416 SRKAGYYLTRNLA
-2429 KYVLSF
+2429 KYILSF

-2440 SLNVDL
+2440 ILNVDL
-2446 WEKVVYAED
+2446 WEKLVNAEN

-2476 IPTTKVFVVNGG
+2476 IPTTKVFAVNGG

-2503 EARKEAIE
+2503 EARKEAID

-2536 IGIHLA
+2536 IGIHLS
-2542 STWGAKKDK
+2542 STWGAKKNK
-2551 KYNSL
+2551 LYNSL
-2556 QDIVNDKTLHRS
+2556 QDIINDKSLHRS
-2568 DVVKYKLPGGG
+2568 DVVRYKLLGGG

-2586 RAVLASFL
+2586 RATLASFL
-2594 PDEYPRDKLDTLLH
+2594 PSEYPKDKLDTLLH

-2620 NYLETAARLDRKKYP
+2620 SYLETAARLDRKKYP
-2635 DVVDGWRNLGNET
+2635 EVVDGWRNLGNET
-2648 AYRAGF
+2648 AYKAGF

-2676 EAAAKVKATSAPQEE
+2676 AAAEKIKATSVPQEE

-2706 LEDKFTKYY
+2706 LEDAFTKYY
-2715 REQDNNMHKMIDIK
+2715 REQNNNMHKMIDIK

-2735 QFRQMVIAPMLM
+2735 QFRQMVVAPMLM

-2767 VPEYWNTLYGARMGT
+2767 IPEYWNTLYGARMGT
-2782 LARASGTSVPG
+2782 LSRAQGTSVPG
-2793 AMAKELSNISVSTTI
+2793 AMAKELSNISVSTTV
-2808 STPDCGVSKG
+2808 SAPDCGVSKG
-2818 HFVDVIGHDGKEEI
+2818 HHIPVISHDGKEEI

-2842 LNHGN
+2842 IDHPQ
-2847 LSLKKD
+2847 LKIKAN
-2853 TLITPDLFAK
+2853 TLITSDLFAK
-2863 IKASGVQKI
+2863 IKQAGIQKV
-2872 EVRSPLTCKDSIG
+2872 EVRSPLTCKDSVG

-2891 GLNSEGHHHDIGTNI
+2891 GLNSEGHIHDIGTNV

-2919 QISMDSIVPSA
+2919 QIAMDSFHSGGIATGRGVQSVSALQRAQQLFNLPKTLPNSAVLSKSTGIISKIEKDSSTNGHYVFVKTDKDEHKHYVPPSRDLL
-2930 TVKIRE
+2930 VKSGDSISRGDSLSDGVVNPRQLLQHKNMDE
-2936 NTYGTKKVT
+2936 VRNYITDQLHRIYKNVGGTRRRNVEVVVRNLTNLTEVADPGKSEHLTGDVVPLNIIQDFNSKVGTEDKILHKPILKGIKETALLKDEDYLSRMNFQRIQNTLIEGAGKGWKTTTKNTTNPIPAFAASTIGPQVDKT
-2945 LFSLFEMC
+2945 KPHY

>member
-1 MLSKSADEKILS
+1 MLSKSAEEKILS

-164 KFKFNYATNNIPLY
+164 KFKLNYATNNIPLY

-202 NHTTKW
+202 NHTSKW
-208 QDDIKKMYE
+208 QDDIKKIYE

-231 FEHLQTAV
+231 FEHIQKAV
-239 TEALSKSAVLPETTK
+239 TEALSKAAVLPETTK

-429 KVYVYDTH
+429 KVYVYDTY

-479 DNHDFMEVDPKKV
+479 DNHDFMEVDSKKV

-527 PSQGVSLVNREAPLV
+527 PSQGVSLLNREAPLV

-555 FGSNFSHAAPEEGKV
+555 FGSTFSHASPEEGKV
-570 THFVKDELGN
+570 THIAKDDLGN
-580 TEEIHITD
+580 AEEIHITD
-588 KSGNTHKVQIY
+588 KTGNTHKVQIY

-609 FIHSEPTVKIGDSV
+609 FIHSEPIVKIGDTVS
-623 TKGQTI
+623 KGQTI
-629 ADSNFSVSG
+629 ADSN
-638 EEEFYF
+638 Y
-644 KRGDVV
+644 
-650 KKTKFKDFVFNE
+650 
-662 PTEVLSLNR
+662 
-671 STLTVNWMPLTNFIK
+671 
-686 HTSKDPLVK
+686 
-695 VTTRC
+695 TR
-700 GREFT
+700 
-705 VTRSHSCLT
+705 
-714 MDINGALITIKPK
+714 NGV
-727 DMEVGKTVVPV
+727 M
-738 TGTFVPDLKSTED
+738 S
-751 VRAFYPSTR
+751 
-760 RALAATKKLI
+760 
-770 NVIPLTR
+770 
-777 EIGFLVG
+777 
-784 LYLSEGSINNSRYV
+784 
-798 SFAAMNEDIRE
+798 
-809 SVRQCV
+809 
-815 ASLGYKCTESS
+815 
-826 TTMLL
+826 
-831 GHAQLAR
+831 
-838 WFGHHFGKGA
+838 
-848 KNKKIPDWVIF
+848 
-859 SNTDFL
+859 
-865 KGLVDGCWSGD
+865 
-876 GSVYKTKNNSIEATL
+876 
-891 QTNSENLGKGLQY
+891 
-904 ILSSFGIQSSL
+904 
-915 HSFTKEYPQFKNA
+915 
-928 QKTHYRLRVAGS
+928 
-940 DVVKLPTLTHKIKE
+940 
-954 KNRLNVGVICKEA
+954 
-967 VSIVP
+967 
-972 APYNLI
+972 
-978 SGRLKSKAHLKGF
+978 
-991 VGRAFATREANKNS
+991 
-1005 ASWTHTTKEDY
+1005 
-1016 KLYRNILNSPIL
+1016 
-1028 WDVVE
+1028 
-1033 SIEPVAPEEWVYDL
+1033 
-1047 EVESTHTFILAS
+1047 
-1059 GVAVHNTAAGTMA
+1059 
-1072 TGVNMHTGYV
+1072 TGVNLHVGYV
-1082 NYKSLTFEDSVV
+1082 NHYGNTFEDSVV
-1094 ISESAAKKLS
+1094 ISDSAAKKLS

-1117 EDVISLNKFLAY
+1117 EDVVSLNKFLAY
-1129 ASSAGKKIKKDKLDN
+1129 ASSAGKKIKKDRLDN
-1144 LDKDGV
+1144 LDKEGV
-1150 IKPGTR
+1150 IKPGTK

-1199 EHEGEVVKVIKK
+1199 EHEGEVVKVVKK
-1211 PGDTG
+1211 PGETG

-1221 KTVEPMKVGDKLC
+1221 KTVEPMKVGDKL
-1234 YDEET
+1234 
-1239 EILTKTGWKSIK
+1239 
-1251 DVQLEDEICTLN
+1251 
-1263 PGTHVIEYQNPTAI
+1263 
-1277 HHYPSDG
+1277 
-1284 SDMYKVETDEVDLLV
+1284 
-1299 TLEHKMYVRSPSSTE
+1299 
-1314 FTLRAAKEIREPV
+1314 
-1327 YYLTQEKEVLVNT
+1327 
-1340 HSLVPYNKEVFCV
+1340 
-1353 TVPNHIVYVCRNG
+1353 
-1366 KAVWSGNSARH
+1366 SARH

-1441 FQPGV
+1441 FQPGI
-1446 DYAEKIRKELKEHGL
+1446 DYAEKLRKELKEHGL

-1739 GTTLNKANK
+1739 GTTLDKANK
-1748 KAKFLRALKNLNMK
+1748 KAKFLRALKSLNMK

-2542 STWGAKKDK
+2542 SIWGAKKDK

-2594 PDEYPRDKLDTLLH
+2594 PDEYPKDKLDTLLH

>member
-1 MLSKSADEKILS
+1 MLSKSAEEKILS

-37 TLELTNL
+37 TLELVNL
-44 IYDDSKA
+44 SYDDSKT

-76 FVLKDKETGN
+76 FVLKDKETGA
-86 VINRS
+86 VINKS

-187 DDEMKKEWGEDVWKA
+187 DEEMKKEWGEDVWKA
-202 NHTTKW
+202 NHTNKW

-239 TEALSKSAVLPETTK
+239 TDALSRAAVLPETTK
-254 LTLGRP
+254 LTIGRP
-260 VEKLSGKEILD
+260 VEKLSGKEILE
-271 ASTHLLKTARGERA
+271 ASAHLLKTARGERA

-322 NNVDRKDKVSS
+322 NNVDRKDKISSIVSS
-333 IISSDFFNRP
+333 DLFNRP
-343 LSQVFY
+343 LAQVFY

-437 EKKYAYKNPAE
+437 EKKYLYKNPAE
-448 IHGDWLGSPD
+448 IHGEWLGSPD

-467 VAAKEKVMAMSP
+467 VTTKDKVMAMSP
-479 DNHDFMEVDPKKV
+479 DNHDFMEVDSKKV

-527 PSQGVSLVNREAPLV
+527 PSQGVSLLNREAPLV

-555 FGSNFSHAAPEEGKV
+555 FGSTFSHAAPEEGKV
-570 THFVKDELGN
+570 THIVKDDLGN
-580 TEEIHITD
+580 AEEIHITD
-588 KSGNTHKVQIY
+588 KTGNTHKVQIY

-609 FIHSEPTVKIGDSV
+609 FIHSEPIVKIGDTVS
-623 TKGQTI
+623 KGQTI
-629 ADSNFSVSG
+629 ADSN
-638 EEEFYF
+638 Y
-644 KRGDVV
+644 
-650 KKTKFKDFVFNE
+650 
-662 PTEVLSLNR
+662 
-671 STLTVNWMPLTNFIK
+671 
-686 HTSKDPLVK
+686 
-695 VTTRC
+695 TR
-700 GREFT
+700 
-705 VTRSHSCLT
+705 
-714 MDINGALITIKPK
+714 NGV
-727 DMEVGKTVVPV
+727 M
-738 TGTFVPDLKSTED
+738 S
-751 VRAFYPSTR
+751 
-760 RALAATKKLI
+760 
-770 NVIPLTR
+770 
-777 EIGFLVG
+777 
-784 LYLSEGSINNSRYV
+784 
-798 SFAAMNEDIRE
+798 
-809 SVRQCV
+809 
-815 ASLGYKCTESS
+815 
-826 TTMLL
+826 
-831 GHAQLAR
+831 
-838 WFGHHFGKGA
+838 
-848 KNKKIPDWVIF
+848 
-859 SNTDFL
+859 
-865 KGLVDGCWSGD
+865 
-876 GSVYKTKNNSIEATL
+876 
-891 QTNSENLGKGLQY
+891 
-904 ILSSFGIQSSL
+904 
-915 HSFTKEYPQFKNA
+915 
-928 QKTHYRLRVAGS
+928 
-940 DVVKLPTLTHKIKE
+940 
-954 KNRLNVGVICKEA
+954 
-967 VSIVP
+967 
-972 APYNLI
+972 
-978 SGRLKSKAHLKGF
+978 
-991 VGRAFATREANKNS
+991 
-1005 ASWTHTTKEDY
+1005 
-1016 KLYRNILNSPIL
+1016 
-1028 WDVVE
+1028 
-1033 SIEPVAPEEWVYDL
+1033 
-1047 EVESTHTFILAS
+1047 
-1059 GVAVHNTAAGTMA
+1059 
-1072 TGVNMHTGYV
+1072 TGVNLHVGYV
-1082 NYKSLTFEDSVV
+1082 NHYGNTFEDSVV
-1094 ISESAAKKLS
+1094 ISDSAAKKLS

-1117 EDVISLNKFLAY
+1117 EDVVSLNKFLAY
-1129 ASSAGKKIKKDKLDN
+1129 ASSAGKKIKKDRLDN
-1144 LDKDGV
+1144 LDKEGV

-1199 EHEGEVVKVIKK
+1199 EHEGEVVKVVKK
-1211 PGDTG
+1211 PGETG

-1221 KTVEPMKVGDKLC
+1221 KTVEPMKVGDKL
-1234 YDEET
+1234 
-1239 EILTKTGWKSIK
+1239 
-1251 DVQLEDEICTLN
+1251 
-1263 PGTHVIEYQNPTAI
+1263 
-1277 HHYPSDG
+1277 
-1284 SDMYKVETDEVDLLV
+1284 
-1299 TLEHKMYVRSPSSTE
+1299 
-1314 FTLRAAKEIREPV
+1314 
-1327 YYLTQEKEVLVNT
+1327 
-1340 HSLVPYNKEVFCV
+1340 
-1353 TVPNHIVYVCRNG
+1353 
-1366 KAVWSGNSARH
+1366 SARH

-1416 NLGQALELAASKIA
+1416 NLGQALELCASKIA

-1441 FQPGV
+1441 FQPGI
-1446 DYAEKIRKELKEHGL
+1446 DYAEKLRKELKEHGL

-1603 GYDTVLTPLTD
+1603 GYETVLTPLTD

-1658 HITLA
+1658 HIQLA

-1706 KELTGGKAISELL
+1706 KELTGGKAISEVL
-1719 KKVDVNK
+1719 KRVDVNK
-1726 EFEKVKN
+1726 EFEKTKH

-1739 GTTLNKANK
+1739 GTFLDKANK

-1762 PDEAYIMNHLPV
+1762 ADEAYIMNHLPV

-1785 SDGSIASAD
+1785 ADGSIASAD

-1807 ALKDKTTLQYNPELQ
+1807 ALKDKTTLQYNPELH

-2276 LLAGLIDGDGS
+2276 LLAGLIDGNGS

-2536 IGIHLA
+2536 IGIHLSSA
-2542 STWGAKKDK
+2542 WGAKKNK
-2551 KYNSL
+2551 LYNSL
-2556 QDIVNDKTLHRS
+2556 QDIINDNSLHRS
-2568 DVVKYKLPGGG
+2568 DVVRYKLPGGG

-2586 RAVLASFL
+2586 RATLASFL
-2594 PDEYPRDKLDTLLH
+2594 PTEYPKDKLDTLLH

-2620 NYLETAARLDRKKYP
+2620 SYLETAARLDRKKYP
-2635 DVVDGWRNLGNET
+2635 EVVDGWRNLGNET
-2648 AYRAGF
+2648 AYKAGF

-2676 EAAAKVKATSAPQEE
+2676 AAAEKIKASSVPQEE

-2706 LEDKFTKYY
+2706 LEDAFTKYY
-2715 REQDNNMHKMIDIK
+2715 REQNNNMHKMIDIK

-2767 VPEYWNTLYGARMGT
+2767 IPEYWNTLYGARMGT
-2782 LARASGTSVPG
+2782 LSRAQGTSVPG
-2793 AMAKELSNISVSTTI
+2793 AMAKELSNISVSTTV
-2808 STPDCGVSKG
+2808 SAPDCGVSKG
-2818 HFVDVIGHDGKEEI
+2818 HHIPVISHDGKEEI

-2842 LNHGN
+2842 IDHPQ
-2847 LSLKKD
+2847 LKIKAN
-2853 TLITPDLFAK
+2853 TLITSDLFAK
-2863 IKASGVQKI
+2863 IKQAGIQKV
-2872 EVRSPLTCKDSIG
+2872 EVRSPLTCKDSVG

-2891 GLNSEGHHHDIGTNI
+2891 GLNSEGHIHDIGTNI

-2919 QISMDSIVPSA
+2919 QIAMDSFHSGGIATGRGVQSVSALQRAQQLFNLPKTLPNSAVLSKSTGIISKIEKDSSTNGHYVFVKTDKDEHKHYVPPSRDLLVKSGDSISRGDSLSDGVVNPRQLLQHKNMDEVRNYITDQLHRIYKNVGGTRRRNVEVVVRNLTNLTEVADPGKSEHLTGDVVPLNIVQDFNSKA
-2930 TVKIRE
+2930 STEDKILHKPILKGIKEIALLKDEDYLSRMNFQRIQSTLVE
-2936 NTYGTKKVT
+2936 GAGKGWKTTTKNTTNPIPAFAASTIGPQVDKTKPHY
-2945 LFSLFEMC
+2945 